1 MSMCCEMTW
10 LLMKKANIDRY
21 TCAATLY
28 VLFSLAPAEAQQPPP
43 AGQTPPG
50 QPPRVEERVEVVGVT
65 PIHGIGLPRL
75 KIPANVQIFTV
86 EQSPPNTLDVP
97 ARLNSRASGVQISEA
112 QAGAFQPDVVFRGFA
127 ASPLLGASQGLAVY
141 QNGVRV
147 NDPFGDT
154 IQWDTLPSSAIAS
167 INLMPGSNP
176 LFGLNALGAALSLRT
191 KDGFNF
197 QGQRAAFSLGGY
209 GRRHVEM
216 SSGGHGDSFGYFVTA
231 ELTDE
236 SGPREFSPSTLRR
249 VFADGAWRGLA
260 SSFNLSVT
268 AASNDL
274 TGNGPAPASLLE
286 SDRRAVFT
294 HPDRT
299 DNDIALLTAT
309 ARHQLRGGLFA
320 EGVGYL
326 RYGRTGTF
334 NGDAG
339 DDGDDADAEDDGDD
353 DRVDAGDYNALNNIS
368 RTRGRSAGIAG
379 QVTRTAKLRAR
390 ENHFIAGGGIDA
402 AGTRFDFA
410 SELTNLTANR
420 GTTRT
425 GIFDDDAFV
434 DLRIRLVTIHAF
446 VSETWSLTDALT
458 VTGSARFNWTTLNLR
473 DQIGTALSGD
483 HQFARLNPAGGV
495 TYQVSPW
502 LNVYGSYT
510 QSSRVPTPVE
520 LTCADPDDPCRL
532 PNAFVSDPPL
542 KQVVG
547 RTWEAGVRGTSGSL
561 RWTFAAFTTAATDDI
576 IFLSSGALRGEGHF
590 QNINRTRRQG
600 IESTVEYDVAD
611 RVSAFAAYSLQ
622 RATFGSNLRVASRF
636 HPDAVANEI
645 AVNAG
650 DRLPG
655 VPAQTAKL
663 GLTLMLKR
671 LAAGIHVR
679 AQSGQFLR
687 GDEANLLAPVPGFSV
702 VNAHARCTVTKRVT
716 AVAQAENVLNARFQ
730 TFGILGTTE
739 GVLGDEFDD
748 VRFYSPGGRRAAW
761 AGLEV
766 RF

>member
-1 MSMCCEMTW
+1 MT
-10 LLMKKANIDRY
+10 R
-21 TCAATLY
+21 TSTSAAALC
-28 VLFSLAPAEAQQPPP
+28 VLFSLGPAEAQQPPP

-50 QPPRVEERVEVVGVT
+50 QPPRVEERIEVVGVT
-65 PIHGIGLPRL
+65 PIHGVGLSRL
-75 KIPANVQIFTV
+75 KIPGNVQVFTAA
-86 EQSPPNTLDVP
+86 QSPPDTLDVP
-97 ARLNSRASGVQISEA
+97 ARLNDRASGLQISEA
-112 QAGAFQPDVVFRGFA
+112 QAGTFQPDVVFRGFA

-191 KDGFNF
+191 KDGFTF
-197 QGQRAAFSLGGY
+197 QGHRAAFSLGGY

-216 SSGGHGDSFGYFVTA
+216 SSGGHSDSFGYFVA
-231 ELTDE
+231 GEVTDE
-236 SGPREFSPSTLRR
+236 SGPRHFSPSTIRR
-249 VFADGAWRGLA
+249 IFADGAWRGLA
-260 SSFNLSVT
+260 SSFNLNLT

-299 DNDIALLTAT
+299 DNDIALLAAT

-320 EGVGYL
+320 EGVAYL

-339 DDGDDADAEDDGDD
+339 ADDDDADADGD
-353 DRVDAGDYNALNNIS
+353 RVAAVAYNALNNIS
-368 RTRGRSAGIAG
+368 RTRGRSAGMTA
-379 QVTRTAKLRAR
+379 QVTRTAKLHAR
-390 ENHFIAGGGIDA
+390 DNHFIVGGGVDA
-402 AGTRFDFA
+402 ARTRFGFE
-410 SELTNLTANR
+410 SELTNLTADR

-425 GIFDDDAFV
+425 GIFDDGAFV
-434 DLRIRLVTIHAF
+434 DLRTRLLTIHAF
-446 VSETWSLTDALT
+446 VSETWSLTEALA
-458 VTGSARFNWTTLNLR
+458 VTGSARVNWTTLDLR
-473 DQIGTALSGD
+473 DQIGTALTGD
-483 HQFARLNPAGGV
+483 HRFGRLNPAGGM

-520 LTCADPDDPCRL
+520 LTCANPDDPCRL

-547 RTWEAGVRGTSGSL
+547 RTWEAGARGTSGTL
-561 RWTFAAFTTAATDDI
+561 RWTIAAFSTTATDDI
-576 IFLSSGALRGEGHF
+576 VFLSSGALRGEGHF
-590 QNINRTRRQG
+590 QNINRTRRRG
-600 IESTVEYDVAD
+600 IESSVEYDVTG
-611 RVSAFAAYSLQ
+611 RLSAFASYSLQ
-622 RATFGSNLRVASRF
+622 RATFGSSLRVASRF
-636 HPDAVANEI
+636 HPDAVASEI
-645 AVNAG
+645 AVDAG

-655 VPAQTAKL
+655 VPAQTMKL
-663 GLTLMLKR
+663 GLTLVVKR
-671 LAAGIHVR
+671 LTAGIHVR

-702 VNAHARCTVTKRVT
+702 VNGHARWTVTKRVT
-716 AVAQAENVLNARFQ
+716 AVAHAQNISNARFH

-739 GVLGDEFDD
+739 GVLGADFDD
-748 VRFYSPGGRRAAW
+748 ARFYSPGGRRAAW

>member
-1 MSMCCEMTW
+1 MIFEVIKPTRASTG
-10 LLMKKANIDRY
+10 
-21 TCAATLY
+21 AALC
-28 VLFSLAPAEAQQPPP
+28 VLFSLASAGAQEPPP
-43 AGQTPPG
+43 AGQTPAG
-50 QPPRVEERVEVVGVT
+50 QPPRVEERVEVVGLT

-75 KIPANVQIFTV
+75 KIPANVQVFTA
-86 EQSPPNTLDVP
+86 EQSPPNPLDVP
-97 ARLNSRASGVQISEA
+97 ARLNSRATSVQVSEA
-112 QAGAFQPDVVFRGFA
+112 QAGTFQPDVVFRGFA

-197 QGQRAAFSLGGY
+197 QGQQAAFSLGGY

-216 SSGGHGDSFGYFVTA
+216 SSGGHGESFGYFVTG

-236 SGPREFSPSTLRR
+236 SGPRDFSPSTIRR
-249 VFADGAWRGLA
+249 VFADGAWRSRA
-260 SSFNLSVT
+260 SSLNLSVT

-299 DNDIALLTAT
+299 DNDVALLTAS

-320 EGVGYL
+320 EGVAYL

-339 DDGDDADAEDDGDD
+339 DDDDDDHDDDDGDD
-353 DRVDAGDYNALNNIS
+353 DHEAGGDYNALNNIS
-368 RTRGRSAGIAG
+368 RTRGRSAGIAA

-390 ENHFIAGGGIDA
+390 ENHFIAGGGVDV
-402 AGTRFDFA
+402 AGTSFEFA
-410 SELTNLTANR
+410 SELTNLTPDR

-434 DLRIRLVTIHAF
+434 DLRTRLVTAHAF
-446 VSETWSLTDALT
+446 VTETWSLTNALT
-458 VTGSARFNWTTLNLR
+458 VTGSARFNWTTLRLR

-483 HQFARLNPAGGV
+483 HQFARVNPAGGM
-495 TYQVSPW
+495 TYQVLPW
-502 LNVYGSYT
+502 LNLYGSYT

-520 LTCADPDDPCRL
+520 LTCADPEDPCRL

-547 RTWEAGVRGTSGSL
+547 RTWEGGVRGTSGPM
-561 RWTFAAFTTAATDDI
+561 RWALAAFTTAATDDI

-590 QNINRTRRQG
+590 QNIDRTRRRG
-600 IESTVEYDVAD
+600 IESTVGYDVAD

-622 RATFGSNLRVASRF
+622 HATFGSDLRVASRF
-636 HPDAVANEI
+636 HPDAVASEI
-645 AVNAG
+645 AVDAG

-655 VPAQTAKL
+655 VPAHTAKF
-663 GLTLMLKR
+663 GLTLMMKR
-671 LAAGIHVR
+671 VAASINVR

-687 GDEANLLAPVPGFSV
+687 GDEANLLAPVPGFAV
-702 VNAHARCTVTKRVT
+702 VNAHARHAVTKRVT
-716 AVAQAENVLNARFQ
+716 AVAHVQNIFNTRYY
-730 TFGILGTTE
+730 TFGTLGTTE
-739 GVLGDEFDD
+739 GVLGNGFDD
-748 VRFYSPGGRRAAW
+748 ARFYSPGGRRAAW